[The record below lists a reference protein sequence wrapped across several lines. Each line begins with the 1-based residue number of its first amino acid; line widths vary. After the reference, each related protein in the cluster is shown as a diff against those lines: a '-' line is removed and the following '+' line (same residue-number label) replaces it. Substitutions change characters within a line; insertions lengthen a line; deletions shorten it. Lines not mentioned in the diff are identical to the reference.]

1 MRRGGRVIVFAQTL
15 NESPSEKEGKF
26 WHEFARKGQKKS
38 LNESPSEKEGKF
50 TFSLWV
56 IRLAGPLNE
65 SPSEKEGKSLQ
76 ATL

>member
-1 MRRGGRVIVFAQTL
+1 MRRGGRVIVFAQT
-15 NESPSEKEGKF
+15 
-26 WHEFARKGQKKS
+26 